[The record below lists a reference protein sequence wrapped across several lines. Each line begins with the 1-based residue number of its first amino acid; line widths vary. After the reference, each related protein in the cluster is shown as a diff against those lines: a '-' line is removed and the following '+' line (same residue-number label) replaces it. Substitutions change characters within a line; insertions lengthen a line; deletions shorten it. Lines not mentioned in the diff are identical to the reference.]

1 MENPRDGISFPSHGD
16 PPNPPLESSAPGGTK
31 VINTIGG
38 VPTIP
43 EGNSADDSGAAGK
56 VPPRQLEFWLDGGI
70 LACVCP
76 GCGGP
81 MSIRLWLRLADCF
94 HCQTSVELTEEEL
107 WEAQRL
113 LQTRRGAGSSAPGM
127 TPPGRPIPLTPPPA
141 AGGDRGSLRQ
151 KPVPAGSVPPTQA
164 RPPFRYKARPWHL
177 FLHLPSWLISAIFH
191 AILLLI
197 FGLLA
202 VPGSG
207 QPTITITT
215 TLSPEDRE
223 GEELIWEAD
232 PLVAW
237 EMPDPVPP
245 TALEVAAVEEL
256 MGNVDLPLPPADPP
270 APNAPLGAETSS
282 NQPQVLPPAM
292 QPGGLLSGR
301 NPNFR
306 RTLALERGGSEE
318 TEAAVAL
325 GLAWLA
331 RHQNANGSW
340 SLDKFHMAPK
350 ATSGAV
356 DGLGS
361 VYSDTAAT
369 AMALMAFLGAGQ
381 THKQGQ
387 YQDVVRAGLR
397 WLVYNQGPD
406 GDLRGPGS
414 GRMYAHGMASIV
426 LCEAFAMTGDD
437 NLRVPAQRAIDFI
450 VRAQHPAGGWR
461 YEPGQAGDTSIV
473 GWQLMALQ
481 SGRLHYH
488 LHVPDNTLRLAENF
502 LDSVKCDYSGATY
515 GYMPGHSAS
524 PAMTAEALLCRLY
537 LGWPPNHRAIRA
549 GVQWLLSEHLPSLR
563 HPDIYYWYYGT
574 QVMHHVG
581 GQAFRKWNYAMR
593 PILLELQE
601 KSGRNAGSW
610 PPLGAWS
617 SQGGRIFMTSLAIC
631 ILEVYYRHMPL
642 NRAEAIEIDRKLQ
655 KVQSDVRD
663 VSKEETGF

>member
-1 MENPRDGISFPSHGD
+1 MQNPPDGKPLPSETCATGASWGYSSQEEAESCTEVATDHPQPKEGTGISRGKANSGQ
-16 PPNPPLESSAPGGTK
+16 PL
-31 VINTIGG
+31 
-38 VPTIP
+38 
-43 EGNSADDSGAAGK
+43 
-56 VPPRQLEFWLDGGI
+56 QLQFWLDGGI

-81 MSIRLWLRLADCF
+81 MSIRLWLKLADCF
-94 HCQTSVELTEEEL
+94 HCQTSVELTEEQISQ
-107 WEAQRL
+107 AQRL
-113 LQTRRGAGSSAPGM
+113 LQSRKVAATSAKDPTSHGSPTPQAVPPAPG
-127 TPPGRPIPLTPPPA
+127 GRVRTVAAPLGA
-141 AGGDRGSLRQ
+141 LIA
-151 KPVPAGSVPPTQA
+151 VPQA
-164 RPPFRYKARPWHL
+164 KEAPPFRYKARPWHL
-177 FLHLPSWLISAIFH
+177 FLHLPSWLISALFH
-191 AILLLI
+191 FILLLI

-202 VPGSG
+202 VPGSSH
-207 QPTITITT
+207 PAITITT
-215 TLSPEDRE
+215 TISPEDRH
-223 GEELIWEAD
+223 GEELIWEED

-237 EMPDPVPP
+237 EMPDPTPP
-245 TALEVAAVEEL
+245 TAFEVSPVENL
-256 MGNVDLPLPPADPP
+256 LGNVDLPLPPADPP
-270 APNAPLGAETSS
+270 APTDPTGIEATAD
-282 NQPQVLPPAM
+282 QPQVLPPAM
-292 QPGGLLSGR
+292 QPGGILSGR

-306 RTLALERGGSEE
+306 KTLALQRGGSEE
-318 TEAAVAL
+318 TEAAVAR

-340 SLDKFHMAPK
+340 SLDKFHLAPK
-350 ATSGAV
+350 ATSGKQ

-369 AMALMAFLGAGQ
+369 ALALMAFLGAGQ
-381 THKQGQ
+381 THKQGE
-387 YQDVVRAGLR
+387 YQDVVKAGLR
-397 WLVYNQGPD
+397 WLLYNQGPD

-437 NLRVPAQRAIDFI
+437 TLRVPAQRAIDFI

-481 SGRLHYH
+481 SARLHYH
-488 LHVPDNTLRLAENF
+488 LHVPESTLHLAEKF

-537 LGWPPNHRAIRA
+537 LGWPPNHRAIRT
-549 GVQWLLSEHLPSLR
+549 GVQWLLSEYP
-563 HPDIYYWYYGT
+563 PDIRKPNIYYWYYGT

-581 GQAFRKWNYAMR
+581 GQAFRKWNDAMK

-610 PPLGAWS
+610 PPIGAWS
-617 SQGGRIFMTSLAIC
+617 AEGGRLFMTSLAIC

-642 NRAEAIEIDRKLQ
+642 NRAEAIEIGKKLEKAQ
-655 KVQSDVRD
+655 AIPPTPSPDD
-663 VSKEETGF
+663 EDS

>member
-1 MENPRDGISFPSHGD
+1 MQTPPAGKPLPSETHAKGA
-16 PPNPPLESSAPGGTK
+16 PVGYSSQEEA
-31 VINTIGG
+31 
-38 VPTIP
+38 
-43 EGNSADDSGAAGK
+43 ESGANGATVRPQTKEGTGIFRGK
-56 VPPRQLEFWLDGGI
+56 ANTSHPPKLEFWLDGGI

-81 MSIRLWLRLADCF
+81 MSIRLWLKLADCF
-94 HCQTSVELTEEEL
+94 HCQTSVELTEEQVSQ
-107 WEAQRL
+107 AQRL
-113 LQTRRGAGSSAPGM
+113 LQSRKGVAISPKGPPSSGRKSPQGIFPEVEGRLGSGIAPPEM
-127 TPPGRPIPLTPPPA
+127 VIL
-141 AGGDRGSLRQ
+141 
-151 KPVPAGSVPPTQA
+151 VPQA
-164 RPPFRYKARPWHL
+164 KEAPPFRYVARPWHL
-177 FLHLPSWLISAIFH
+177 FLHLPSWLISALFH
-191 AILLLI
+191 FILLLI

-202 VPGSG
+202 VPGTSH
-207 QPTITITT
+207 PAITITT
-215 TLSPEDRE
+215 TISPEDRH
-223 GEELIWEAD
+223 GEELIWEED

-237 EMPDPVPP
+237 EMPDPAPP
-245 TALEVAAVEEL
+245 TAFEVSPIENL
-256 MGNVDLPLPPADPP
+256 LGNVDLPLPPADPP
-270 APNAPLGAETSS
+270 APTDPTGIEASAD
-282 NQPQVLPPAM
+282 QPQILPPAM

-306 RTLALERGGSEE
+306 KTLALQRGGSEE
-318 TEAAVAL
+318 TEAAVAR

-340 SLDKFHMAPK
+340 SLDKFHLAPK
-350 ATSGAV
+350 ATSGPQ

-369 AMALMAFLGAGQ
+369 ALALMAFLGAGQ
-381 THKQGQ
+381 THKQGE

-397 WLVYNQGPD
+397 WLVYSQGPD

-414 GRMYAHGMASIV
+414 GRMYAHGMAAIV

-437 NLRVPAQRAIDFI
+437 TLRVPAQRAIDFI

-488 LHVPDNTLRLAENF
+488 LHVPEGTLQLAEKF

-537 LGWPPNHRAIRA
+537 LGWPPNHRAIRT
-549 GVQWLLSEHLPSLR
+549 GVQWLLSEHLPDIR
-563 HPDIYYWYYGT
+563 NPNIYYWYYGT

-581 GQAFRKWNYAMR
+581 GQAFRKWNYAMK

-610 PPLGAWS
+610 PPIGTWS
-617 SQGGRIFMTSLAIC
+617 SHGGRIFMTSLAIC

-642 NRAEAIEIDRKLQ
+642 NRAEAIEIGQKLEKAQ
-655 KVQSDVRD
+655 ATTPSEPQDDEDS
-663 VSKEETGF
+663 